1 MEIVDNKTG
10 VPQAMYRRR
19 FAAMDPQAMSDKSGV
34 SYADGV
40 FSMTLMG
47 RPMQVS
53 WPQMEVIY
61 ADTGEKARG
70 SVQILLPR
78 LIMEG
83 SIVPSTGKM
92 LAYTEMPWGE
102 VYGAQFKGRCIMR
115 LAGSFGNTPEKFAFA
130 CKALGGTPAKGGDA
144 AFDIPF
150 LPGLIV
156 RLMIWEGDDEF
167 APASQIL
174 FSDNFPAA
182 FSAEDIAV
190 VGDVLIDAMKGRW

>member
-1 MEIVDNKTG
+1 MAIVDNKTG
-10 VPQAMYRRR
+10 VPLAIYRRR
-19 FAAMDPQAMSDKSGV
+19 FAAMVPEEMSAKSRV
-34 SYADGV
+34 AYADGV

-47 RPMQVS
+47 RPVKVT

-61 ADTGEKARG
+61 ADSGEEPRG
-70 SVQILLPR
+70 SIQILLPR
-78 LIMEG
+78 LILEG

-115 LAGSFGNTPEKFAFA
+115 LAGSFGNAPEKFASA
-130 CKALGGTPAKGGDA
+130 CKALGGTEAKGGDA

-150 LPGLIV
+150 LPGLTV
-156 RLMIWEGDDEF
+156 RLIIWEGDDEF
-167 APASQIL
+167 AAASQIL
-174 FSDNFPAA
+174 FSDNFPTA